1 MHKKLISSVLLGSIL
16 MTPIYAY
23 ANPNLKDISGH
34 WAKKEINQFISSG
47 YVNGYEDGTFRPDNS
62 ITRSEFVKLVN
73 KYFGFNNKEDVKFS
87 DINTNDWYYNDIC
100 IASKAGYING
110 YEDKTFK
117 PNKTITREEVS
128 KILIS
133 IKNKQDNIYDKLN
146 KYPDKNKVS
155 NWAKPYVEG
164 AIEQGYL
171 KGNDLGLLNPTNN
184 ITRAESVTILSRVS
198 KEKSEI
204 KDETKNEAPVITAT
218 EDLILEVGQKFD
230 TSMLNVKVSDKEDKN
245 LDVKYEGKVNTD
257 LAGNYTITITAKD
270 SKGLTTTKKVTVVVK
285 AKPEIKKEVKN
296 EAPVITATENLT
308 LEVGQKF
315 DTSMLN
321 VKVSDKEDKNLDVKY
336 EGKVNTDLAGNY
348 TITVTAKDS
357 KGLTTTKKITVVVKE
372 KPEIKKEVKNE
383 APVITAT
390 ENLILEVGQKFD
402 TSMLNVKVSDKEDKN
417 LDVKYEG
424 KVNTDLAGN
433 YTITITARDSKEL
446 TTTKKVNVVVKAK
459 PEIKKEIKNEAP
471 VITATEILTLDQGDS
486 FEYGELNAQAKD
498 TEGKDISKYIV
509 YSGKVNICKEGEY
522 PIVLTV
528 KDKKGISNSLKVKVI
543 VNSKNKLI
551 LQKILDDKT
560 SNVKVHKDD
569 HGAVESYDVFS
580 KGVTPPSDDDYTI
593 FSAFGYITPITPYKP
608 GMGWYDANK
617 VFNKSGDDYLCSG
630 ATAAN
635 MLNWWMDQNADYINR
650 YLDLHGENS
659 TCINK
664 EFGISQNATISNF
677 RKNPDDLFRY
687 ITKCFGNPNKKGIH
701 AGYAMF
707 WFLNGHDLNCSL
719 SSNKIDDR
727 GGFFPDVFHN
737 YHSITSQKGCV
748 YFEQLNYLLLNNL
761 YNNKGIG
768 LSYNTSI
775 GSHIVSLWGAKFDTN
790 GNLLGVFITDSNDGK
805 KLIDNKSGNT
815 YGMIYRNIVKE
826 VKTGAPKITNKVT
839 PNGDVGSTVLGLQ
852 TLDTGKSI
860 WENYFKSIN
869 SKS

>member
-1 MHKKLISSVLLGSIL
+1 
-16 MTPIYAY
+16 
-23 ANPNLKDISGH
+23 
-34 WAKKEINQFISSG
+34 
-47 YVNGYEDGTFRPDNS
+47 
-62 ITRSEFVKLVN
+62 
-73 KYFGFNNKEDVKFS
+73 
-87 DINTNDWYYNDIC
+87 
-100 IASKAGYING
+100 
-110 YEDKTFK
+110 
-117 PNKTITREEVS
+117 
-128 KILIS
+128 
-133 IKNKQDNIYDKLN
+133 
-146 KYPDKNKVS
+146 
-155 NWAKPYVEG
+155 
-164 AIEQGYL
+164 
-171 KGNDLGLLNPTNN
+171 
-184 ITRAESVTILSRVS
+184 
-198 KEKSEI
+198 
-204 KDETKNEAPVITAT
+204 
-218 EDLILEVGQKFD
+218 
-230 TSMLNVKVSDKEDKN
+230 

-257 LAGNYTITITAKD
+257 SAGNYTITITAKD

-308 LEVGQKF
+308 L
-315 DTSMLN
+315 
-321 VKVSDKEDKNLDVKY
+321 
-336 EGKVNTDLAGNY
+336 
-348 TITVTAKDS
+348 
-357 KGLTTTKKITVVVKE
+357 
-372 KPEIKKEVKNE
+372 
-383 APVITAT
+383 
-390 ENLILEVGQKFD
+390 
-402 TSMLNVKVSDKEDKN
+402 
-417 LDVKYEG
+417 
-424 KVNTDLAGN
+424 
-433 YTITITARDSKEL
+433 
-446 TTTKKVNVVVKAK
+446 
-459 PEIKKEIKNEAP
+459 
-471 VITATEILTLDQGDS
+471 DQGDL

-509 YSGKVNICKEGEY
+509 YSGEVNICKEGEY
-522 PIVLTV
+522 PVVLTV

-543 VNSKNKLI
+543 VTSKNKLI

-560 SNVKVHKDD
+560 SNVKVHTDD
-569 HGAVESYDVFS
+569 HGTVESYDVFS

-617 VFNKSGDDYLCSG
+617 VFNGAGDDYLCSG

-664 EFGISQNATISNF
+664 DFGISQNATISNF

-687 ITKCFGNPNKKGIH
+687 ITKCFGNKRSILH
-701 AGYAMF
+701 AGDTMF
-707 WFLNGHDLNCSL
+707 WFLNGHDLHCSL

-727 GGFFPDVFHN
+727 GGFFPDVFRD
-737 YHSITSQKGCV
+737 YYSLIGQKGCV
-748 YFEQLNYLLLNNL
+748 YFEQLNYILLNTL
-761 YNNKGIG
+761 YHNKGIG
-768 LSYNTSI
+768 LSYNAS
-775 GSHIVSLWGAKFDTN
+775 SRFNHIVSLWGAKFDTN